1 MNFKSHQNSIFRLN
15 NSTETDIYP
24 FQGLPKLFHARGVLA
39 ISKTFKDIRGQKIMQ
54 KTILIY
60 NETLYS
66 YYIFSELTYN
76 KWYQKEPILHNTANW
91 VPDFEL
97 SIFNRGQRKNAEKT
111 ELKGKISKHSLR
123 VMGHRHYNS
132 KKLTKSLSAVADF
145 REIST

>member
-1 MNFKSHQNSIFRLN
+1 
-15 NSTETDIYP
+15 
-24 FQGLPKLFHARGVLA
+24 
-39 ISKTFKDIRGQKIMQ
+39 MQ

-111 ELKGKISKHSLR
+111 ELKGKISKTL
-123 VMGHRHYNS
+123 S
-132 KKLTKSLSAVADF
+132 KSDGS
-145 REIST
+145 